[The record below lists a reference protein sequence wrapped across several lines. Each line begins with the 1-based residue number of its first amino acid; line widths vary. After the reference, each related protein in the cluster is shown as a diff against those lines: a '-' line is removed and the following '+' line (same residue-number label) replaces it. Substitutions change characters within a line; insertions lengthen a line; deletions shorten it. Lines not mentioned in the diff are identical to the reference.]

1 LLVTLGLV
9 ALNWGGID
17 RPNLEAGDFAAN
29 SLQVL
34 QAKSGLILEG
44 HYSRF
49 GFHHPGP
56 ALLYLLALN
65 EVVLFDTFGLVPS
78 AFSAHLIAVAF
89 LNAASITSVAFMLRT
104 LARSWLM
111 AFAGTAIFVVSLSW
125 MNIQVFNSAWFPYM
139 YALPFAAF
147 LTSLAVVIRGYAKGL
162 VFAAFFGGLLING
175 HASFLFIVP
184 AVVALVL
191 VVTVITRRLGARLTV
206 PLGTWLRT
214 NSRPAV
220 ASAIVF
226 GIFLMPLL
234 IRLLTQWP
242 SPLREYA
249 SDGASGAGRDLS
261 VGISA
266 FLVNPRGTWVVIVAA
281 IIAIT
286 IMVMSFRLPALAASS
301 ALALVLLSATAVHLF
316 YNIVGVDDAANSYLS
331 FYFLVVPAL
340 VPTAIILMLDQRSSD
355 LRVAI
360 PVALLAVVAVGYAA
374 VINKT
379 NAWPQDYQREDV
391 LVLDELITEDSRP
404 IVLDLDSSQDWGSVW
419 SAAIGYVLLQERL
432 GEHRVCVRENWFV
445 GFTEELRCTPEDE
458 ASGQALRINRS
469 DNGIVVTAG
478 VGAA

>member
-1 LLVTLGLV
+1 MFLTLGLV

-34 QAKSGLILEG
+34 QAKSGVILEG

-65 EVVLFDTFGLVPS
+65 EALLFDSLGLVPS
-78 AFSAHLIAVAF
+78 AFSAHLIAVAL
-89 LNAASITSVAFMLRT
+89 LNATSITTVAFMLRT
-104 LARSWLM
+104 LTRTWFM
-111 AFAGTAIFVVSLSW
+111 AFAGTAVFVVSLSW

-147 LTSLAVVIRGYAKGL
+147 LTALGAVIRGHAKGL

-184 AVVALVL
+184 AVVALIL
-191 VVTVITRRLGARLTV
+191 VATVIASRIGAHLTV

-214 NSRPAV
+214 NSRPAI
-220 ASAIVF
+220 AAAIIF
-226 GIFLMPLL
+226 GLFLVPLL
-234 IRLLTQWP
+234 LRLITEWP

-261 VGISA
+261 VGIGA
-266 FLVNPRGTWVVIVAA
+266 FLVNPRGTWVVVVAA

-286 IMVMSFRLPALAASS
+286 ILGLSFRLPALAASS
-301 ALALVLLSATAVHLF
+301 AMALVLLSATAVHLF

-340 VPTAIILMLDQRSSD
+340 VPTAITLMLDQWSTD
-355 LRVAI
+355 LRVAA
-360 PVALLAVVAVGYAA
+360 PLALVAVIAVGYAA

-379 NAWPQDYQREDV
+379 NAWPQDYQRQDV
-391 LVLDELITEDSRP
+391 LVLDELIDEDFRP

-419 SAAIGYVLLQERL
+419 SAVIGYVLLQERL
-432 GEHRVCVRENWFV
+432 GEHRVCVRENWFI

-458 ASGQALRINRS
+458 ATGQRLRINRNDS
-469 DNGIVVTAG
+469 GIVVTDAM
-478 VGAA
+478 GAA